1 MALNKVK
8 LSAKKKR
15 TEEVRKGERKIETRG
30 GGEPP
35 LSSNQTKPK
44 LTTSRCSS
52 PEKATLTSNDTTV
65 RPCRAHAQ

>member
-35 LSSNQTKPK
+35 PPVLKPNQTKANH
-44 LTTSRCSS
+44 
-52 PEKATLTSNDTTV
+52 EQV
-65 RPCRAHAQ
+65 FRP